1 MNNNQPGLVVP
12 NLKPLLRLERCE
24 KCKFK
29 SAVPNSPNFE
39 CRRHPATVHLIPVSQ
54 SGNRMGFQAM
64 STWPT
69 VQPDQWC
76 GEWKPHVEGFN

>member
-1 MNNNQPGLVVP
+1 MNQPGLVVP
-12 NLKPLLRLERCE
+12 VQQPLLRPERCD

-29 SAVPNSPNFE
+29 SAIPNSPNFE
-39 CRRHPATVHLIPVSQ
+39 CRRMPATVHLLPVAQ
-54 SGNRMGFQAM
+54 TGNRTGWQAM

-76 GEWKPHVEGFN
+76 GEYKTHLPGLN